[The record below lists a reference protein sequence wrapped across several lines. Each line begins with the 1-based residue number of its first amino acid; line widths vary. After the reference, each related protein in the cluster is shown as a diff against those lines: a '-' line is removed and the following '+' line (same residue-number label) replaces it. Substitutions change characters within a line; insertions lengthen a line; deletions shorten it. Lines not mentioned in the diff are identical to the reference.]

1 LLAGFAIPIHVIAA
15 DAFMVSP
22 NSLLEVKKWPPWER
36 ICWAKDK
43 DVKDH
48 PWYNLREPALPVPP
62 APTTTPVTQVKGK
75 EKERNED
82 MDSGKLGEHTTF
94 IIPIDFCSE
103 EPRCRNRGEWW
114 RVSRTPVRLRK
125 GRRRQRQWKI
135 HKVT

>member
-22 NSLLEVKKWPPWER
+22 DSLLEAKKWPPWER
-36 ICWAKDK
+36 IRRAKDT

-82 MDSGKLGEHTTF
+82 MDSGKLGEHATF
-94 IIPIDFCSE
+94 IITIDFCSE

-114 RVSRTPVRLRK
+114 RVGRTPVHLRK
-125 GRRRQRQWKI
+125 ARRRQR
-135 HKVT
+135 